1 MNLFWRVLGSFLLAM
16 LATVAIV
23 FFVSFRFVADRDAK
37 VAAIDREAV
46 TVQVE
51 QALQVAGANSFAS
64 WLRKQEVLP
73 IGQTVYL
80 IDQKG
85 RDILERQIPPEA
97 KQLLRR
103 MRRGARL
110 RRFGRASLIAGPDN
124 DEYLMV
130 IGPIRPPAFGL
141 LAMPGVHRN
150 VLFLSLLVTTLICL
164 LLTRYLTAPIRRM
177 TRVANRL
184 AGGDLNARATE
195 LGERRDEIGSL
206 ARQFDTMA
214 DSLQSAVD
222 RRDQLLRHLSHEV
235 RTPLTRIELALEL
248 ADRQP
253 DSVAEQLAR
262 IARESQN
269 IENLTEQALSLI
281 RAGVEPSAHRET
293 VYLDQVCDQIAA
305 DAEIEAQAKSVDIQV
320 DHPTRPLSIHAD
332 SDRIRTAVENVV
344 RNALRY
350 APVGTV
356 VTIRTRQRSDI
367 TVVEVR
373 DQGPGVPID
382 HLPRLF
388 EPFYSTDTDHQGLGL
403 ALTLQAMQAHGG
415 TVSAYNHPDG
425 GLRVRLQLP
434 NE

>member
-16 LATVAIV
+16 LATIAIV

-350 APVGTV
+350 APGGTV

-382 HLPRLF
+382 HQPRL
-388 EPFYSTDTDHQGLGL
+388 
-403 ALTLQAMQAHGG
+403 
-415 TVSAYNHPDG
+415 
-425 GLRVRLQLP
+425 
-434 NE
+434 